1 MIFQDPMTSLNP
13 TMTIGKQIMEGMI
26 YHYKKSKKEA
36 YDKAVELLKLVGIN
50 DAEKRMKNYPHQ
62 LSGGMRQRVVIAG
75 ALIGRPEL
83 LIADEV
89 TTALDLKT
97 KKEVIK
103 LFKEVQRA
111 TGVSIL
117 FISHDLESIHDFA
130 EKVYVMYKGEIV
142 EKNSCEKI
150 FQEQSHPYVKKLI
163 NLSKSLWTRG
173 EE

>member
-1 MIFQDPMTSLNP
+1 M
-13 TMTIGKQIMEGMI
+13 
-26 YHYKKSKKEA
+26 
-36 YDKAVELLKLVGIN
+36 
-50 DAEKRMKNYPHQ
+50 
-62 LSGGMRQRVVIAG
+62 
-75 ALIGRPEL
+75 IGRPEL

-103 LFKEVQRA
+103 LFKEVQRS

-163 NLSKSLWTRG
+163 NLSKSLWIRG